1 MTLKGRA
8 KDLGK
13 RAVEEALAL
22 QEAWLNNKE
31 IVNTMEAT
39 LEAGIDNEDED
50 FTESMMLLDEARA
63 KVSRI
68 QKSFQSKRAALGI
81 DGRLNLRRLM
91 NDKFLRL
98 RMNARALKK
107 RIRDRLRQRKFELE
121 RLERA
126 YRHTCNGK
134 HTC

>member
-1 MTLKGRA
+1 MNLKGRG

-22 QEAWLNNKE
+22 QEAWLTNKE

-50 FTESMMLLDEARA
+50 FTETMMLLDEARA

-68 QKSFQSKRAALGI
+68 QKSLQAKRAALGV

-98 RMNARALKK
+98 RMNAHALKK
-107 RIRDRLRQRKFELE
+107 RVRDRLRQRKFELE

-126 YRHTCNGK
+126 YRHTSNGK
-134 HTC
+134 YAY